1 MSKRQEAKRQ
11 VAELKRDEDKVL
23 KDLAKAVARYEKVN
37 DRRDDVGFVSG
48 ESSEADRTEVDS
60 LTKEAKTIRRNIRK
74 RKRRLARVRKNLGNA
89 RRRLRSILLRPRIID
104 LKLDF
109 KPMTLQGSVNKVIG
123 HYTAGPQD
131 DNTKDAIRLCKIYHQ
146 AHLNQ
151 GWSGEAYMLCFTV
164 DGDILLLRPAKW
176 VGAHTLGYNTGS
188 YGIMMH
194 GTTGDR
200 PTKAQK
206 RAIRWWGKNGHK
218 NSMKSAKTNSRP
230 DTLPWY
236 GHNDFNATSCP
247 GLFKD
252 TYKSKGKN

>member
-131 DNTKDAIRLCKIYHQ
+131 DNTKDAIRLCQASTIE

-164 DGDILLLRPAKW
+164 DGDILL
-176 VGAHTLGYNTGS
+176 
-188 YGIMMH
+188 
-194 GTTGDR
+194 
-200 PTKAQK
+200 
-206 RAIRWWGKNGHK
+206 
-218 NSMKSAKTNSRP
+218 
-230 DTLPWY
+230 
-236 GHNDFNATSCP
+236 TSPC
-247 GLFKD
+247 
-252 TYKSKGKN
+252 